1 MGNILSKPKS
11 TKATLK
17 DLHFKITESEKKHKN
32 LIRNN
37 TKTKWRIIFWSGI
50 FVLISLIFAFLDDQN
65 IFIFLSIP
73 ILFSTIV
80 YFLSSFYF
88 SYRIDSYNLYVEE
101 LKEQRK
107 ELIEKLKT
115 EENFLETIELVDR
128 FEGDNTRH
136 LHFSKI
142 NQKNKGVLSKV
153 TDVILGGDPS
163 KLYALICKECHYHNG
178 MVPPGE
184 YKVTEFVCYNCNTFN
199 NKKDE

>member
-1 MGNILSKPKS
+1 
-11 TKATLK
+11 
-17 DLHFKITESEKKHKN
+17 
-32 LIRNN
+32 
-37 TKTKWRIIFWSGI
+37 
-50 FVLISLIFAFLDDQN
+50 
-65 IFIFLSIP
+65 
-73 ILFSTIV
+73 
-80 YFLSSFYF
+80 
-88 SYRIDSYNLYVEE
+88 
-101 LKEQRK
+101 
-107 ELIEKLKT
+107 LIEKLKT

-142 NQKNKGVLSKV
+142 NQKTKDMLSKV

-184 YKVTEFVCYNCNTFN
+184 YKMTEFVCYNCNTFN

>member
-1 MGNILSKPKS
+1 MGNIISKPKS

-32 LIRNN
+32 IIRNN
-37 TKTKWRIIFWSGI
+37 TKAKWRIIFWSGV
-50 FVLISLIFAFLDDQN
+50 FVVISLVFAFLDDQN

-142 NQKNKGVLSKV
+142 NQKNKDVLSKV

-178 MVPPGE
+178 MVPPEE
-184 YKVTEFVCYNCNTFN
+184 YKMTEFVCYNCNTFN
-199 NKKDE
+199 GKKDE